1 MNRRA
6 VASFLLDHNLSRH
19 LLPPLRRLG
28 HDALSARDLGLD
40 RVDDDILL
48 TVATDAGRILVTH
61 NGGDF
66 IVLHRVWRRWSRRRG
81 AREEP
86 AGILILPQRPALP
99 NPDAADALNAIAARG
114 ALANELFEYRK
125 PPANHWQRVVVF
137 RRRSSSTARICRDPI
152 EEGGPPA

>member
-6 VASFLLDHNLSRH
+6 VASFLLDHNVSRH

-66 IVLHRVWRRWSRRRG
+66 IVLHRVWRRWSRRWG
-81 AREEP
+81 AREEH

-99 NPDAADALNAIAARG
+99 TPETAGVLDALAVRG

-125 PPANHWQRVVVF
+125 PPASHWRQEVVF
-137 RRRSSSTARICRDPI
+137 
-152 EEGGPPA
+152 